1 MSISRMDK
9 IIKMC
14 FALIL
19 CLIFVANVS
28 GISVSATKNTI
39 QIKRSISGWSVPANS
54 VKKVV
59 QKCTYILETLFI
71 LILHIRQHP

>member
-19 CLIFVANVS
+19 CLIFVADVS

-39 QIKRSISGWSVPANS
+39 QIKRSISG
-54 VKKVV
+54 
-59 QKCTYILETLFI
+59 
-71 LILHIRQHP
+71 